1 MPTPSTAS
9 IRQWAQGNGLAVASR
24 GRLPVEVLTAYHMA
38 HQQPVKPAGR
48 STPKARAARKT
59 ASAVQAADSKAAESD
74 SAGQADV
81 ILVERLV
88 AVLARLEDLAAR
100 VEALERASQGKR
112 RGLRFG

>member
-9 IRQWAQGNGLAVASR
+9 IRQWAQGNGFAVASR
-24 GRLPVEVLTAYHMA
+24 GRLPAEVQAAYDKA
-38 HQQPVKPAGR
+38 HQQAAGR
-48 STPKARAARKT
+48 PTPKARTARKS
-59 ASAVQAADSKAAESD
+59 ASAAQAADSKAAESD

>member
-24 GRLPVEVLTAYHMA
+24 GRLPAEVLAAYDKA
-38 HQQPVKPAGR
+38 HQRPAKADGR
-48 STPKARAARKT
+48 PKPKARAARKT
-59 ASAVQAADSKAAESD
+59 ASAAQAADSKAAESN

-81 ILVERLV
+81 VLVEQLV
-88 AVLARLEDLAAR
+88 AVLARIEDLAAR
-100 VEALERASQGKR
+100 VEALERANQGKR